1 MTINS
6 DFFTELI
13 RLCGLVQNETGS
25 LVSALRQM
33 DMITASETLKEYKDL
48 FGWKR
53 GGAESFICAAEI
65 SVIKNDQHFE
75 KRKYICKAVFSFGS
89 DSKTVLERW
98 VERYKLLSHNGV
110 KIPRI
115 YFYGG
120 GNFIQEYIEYSLE
133 SYLLERCKS
142 ASEFSSLYNQIF
154 KIAESLD
161 KLQFSPVTFINDIR
175 VSTTGT
181 CFFVDVGEDLG
192 GPNQSNVGCNNSR
205 VQVEN
210 YFKGGY
216 NWLSA

>member
-1 MTINS
+1 
-6 DFFTELI
+6 
-13 RLCGLVQNETGS
+13 
-25 LVSALRQM
+25 
-33 DMITASETLKEYKDL
+33 MITASETLKEYKDL